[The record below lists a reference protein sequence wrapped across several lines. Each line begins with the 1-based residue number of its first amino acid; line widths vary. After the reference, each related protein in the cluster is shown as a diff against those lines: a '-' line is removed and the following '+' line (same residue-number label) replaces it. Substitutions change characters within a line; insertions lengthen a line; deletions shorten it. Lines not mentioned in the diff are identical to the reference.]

1 MEKIKLNKNID
12 LEFVEKDD
20 FNRWRWSHFNIH
32 HINNYLDSY
41 NNGMTTV
48 CETYYDNS
56 FNPAYTLVKGGF
68 NRLLIVLD
76 NINIDIDRIYYTHL
90 DNTPGVYR
98 IGYRKQY
105 LICYDSS
112 YGLNLD
118 YEMPF

>member
-1 MEKIKLNKNID
+1 MAWDWYTKS
-12 LEFVEKDD
+12 FKDNPQSEV
-20 FNRWRWSHFNIH
+20 FKFQQI
-32 HINNYLDSY
+32 IL
-41 NNGMTTV
+41 
-48 CETYYDNS
+48 S
-56 FNPAYTLVKGGF
+56 FKPAYTLVKVGF

-98 IGYRKQY
+98 NGYRKQY